1 VSVATAMA
9 QPARNVLTAA
19 LVLLAPVA
27 QAQEETIRVG
37 SVRSTASL
45 TTTIAIE
52 KGYFREA
59 GIKVELTDLDTSTDS
74 LAVVAQNRLQIV
86 GGGLSAAFFNAV
98 EKNLPVTVAF
108 DRVSSP
114 LGHKLLV
121 RSDLKDQIKSV
132 AALKGRPLASNSRG
146 SITNYEIGKI
156 LKAVGLGFRDVD
168 LKFLP
173 FSQVALAFANKAIDA
188 AFVIP
193 PFAAQIVERGLG
205 VVVADPD
212 DFVTP
217 HPMTIAVYFINTD
230 WAGKNEALVKRFF
243 VAQMRGVRDYC
254 QAYHGGR
261 NRAEAIELAIRSGI
275 ERQPEMLENYP
286 WPASS
291 PDGRINVASMLDI
304 QAFFVQEGLSL
315 RNLPAEKLL
324 TETYIEHANRMLGPF
339 VLTNVAS
346 TLPGCR

>member
-1 VSVATAMA
+1 MILNKPVI
-9 QPARNVLTAA
+9 AA
-19 LVLLAPVA
+19 AILLLCTVMSAH
-27 QAQEETIRVG
+27 AQEEIIRVG

-45 TTTIAIE
+45 ATIMAVE
-52 KGYFREA
+52 KGYFRDA

-86 GGGLSAAFFNAV
+86 GGGLSAAYFNAV
-98 EKNLPVTVAF
+98 EKTLPVTVAF

-156 LKAVGLGFRDVD
+156 LQTVGLGFRDVD
-168 LKFLP
+168 LKFIP

-193 PFAAQIVERGLG
+193 PFAAQIVERGLA

-217 HPMTIAVYFINTD
+217 RPMTIAVYFVNTD
-230 WAGKNEALVKRFF
+230 WAAKNDALVKRYF

-254 QAYHGGR
+254 QAYHGGP
-261 NRAEAIELAIRSGI
+261 NRAEAIELAIRNGI
-275 ERQPEMLENYP
+275 ERQLEMLQNYA

-315 RNLPAEKLL
+315 RNLPPEKLL
-324 TETYIEHANRMLGPF
+324 TETYIEHANRTLGPF
-339 VLTNVAS
+339 VLANKAS
-346 TLPGCR
+346 TLAGCR